1 MVKPQEVPTLLPFS
15 RKGRPPARS
24 IESQVKGEFGGT
36 PTTGTLWVGA
46 ASRRATR
53 SIPSQIQLSH
63 LLPSLSPFLL
73 PYAREEPSTDRYV
86 RP

>member
-15 RKGRPPARS
+15 RKGRPPARF

-46 ASRRATR
+46 ASQRATHIV
-53 SIPSQIQLSH
+53 SSQIHLSH
-63 LLPSLSPFLL
+63 LLPSLPPLTTFLH
-73 PYAREEPSTDRYV
+73 T
-86 RP
+86 